1 MHAVRL
7 VRPRLPWGSWLMVVS
22 DWRLHLW
29 LSATLR
35 GVVPGFLADLVLPS
49 VHGCGVSGRQVDAC
63 GSGLYSA
70 WRPSSIEIPSFLCL
84 VFSHAEQSMFCLSF
98 LSVSRLSRQSH
109 VYMILHIRR
118 HLGPRVSYQKIA
130 QNIMVYNVCRY
141 FVYAM
146 ATP

>member
-29 LSATLR
+29 LSAMLR

-84 VFSHAEQSMFCLSF
+84 VFSHAEQSMFCKHV
-98 LSVSRLSRQSH
+98 LSVIFVSQSIITIIACIYDFTHPQTFGAPSVLSKDCTKYHGLQC
-109 VYMILHIRR
+109 V
-118 HLGPRVSYQKIA
+118 
-130 QNIMVYNVCRY
+130 
-141 FVYAM
+141 
-146 ATP
+146 

>member
-1 MHAVRL
+1 
-7 VRPRLPWGSWLMVVS
+7 MVVS

-84 VFSHAEQSMFCLSF
+84 VFSHAEQSMFSNMFVCHF
-98 LSVSRLSRQSH
+98 CQSVDYHDNRM
-109 VYMILHIRR
+109 YICILHIRR
-118 HLGPRVSYQKIA
+118 HLGPRVSYQKDCTKYHGL
-130 QNIMVYNVCRY
+130 QCV
-141 FVYAM
+141 
-146 ATP
+146 